1 MEPVISFQII
11 ETGDPE
17 RLIVHD
23 FSDWGVDP
31 SIYNVIIEITLPE
44 ETDIRTNTYE
54 KNSYNAYDSINL
66 QDDTIRVA
74 LPDGVYNIRVV
85 ATTTETFDQ
94 ENKYLKTDSLELAI
108 AKLYLR
114 EYNKCSACSPVI
126 ELREARYCLE
136 AAKELIKL
144 GQIDKARTTFEAV
157 RLVVNKLT
165 ECKDCK

>member
-1 MEPVISFQII
+1 MEPVISFQVI

-31 SIYNVIIEITLPE
+31 NIYSVIIEITLPGAI
-44 ETDIRTNTYE
+44 TPRTNTYD

-66 QDDTIRVA
+66 QDNTVRVA
-74 LPDGVYNIRVV
+74 LPDGVYNLKVV
-85 ATTTETFDQ
+85 ATSDVTTEQ

-136 AAKELIKL
+136 SAKELIKI
-144 GQIDKARTTFEAV
+144 GQIDKATATFEAV
-157 RLVVNKLT
+157 TLVVNKLT